1 MLSSWWGVGIDKSP
15 SNYKCNKSY
24 SSKCSL
30 KKKKKRPKKRGP
42 LTLTGEVRNN
52 FTEDMTLDLGHE
64 QQMSICVVK
73 DDGNSSCWLQEA
85 RAIGEKKKL
94 MKPHEELSI

>member
-1 MLSSWWGVGIDKSP
+1 MSSTVVSAGIKYSTKPTILSFKMLSSWWGVGIDKSP
-15 SNYKCNKSY
+15 SNYKCNKRY

-64 QQMSICVVK
+64 Q
-73 DDGNSSCWLQEA
+73 
-85 RAIGEKKKL
+85 
-94 MKPHEELSI
+94 